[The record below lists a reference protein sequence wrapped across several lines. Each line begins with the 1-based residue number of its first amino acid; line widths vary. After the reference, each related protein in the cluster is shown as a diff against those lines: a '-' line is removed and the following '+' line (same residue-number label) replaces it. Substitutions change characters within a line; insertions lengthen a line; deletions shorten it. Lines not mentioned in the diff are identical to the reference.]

1 MACPPIITG
10 DQFLLRTIEHID
22 CQAQMIGSYGYQA
35 LGEPG
40 SLAATAMTGL
50 LTIFIAM
57 FALRLMFGPAPGA
70 RDLVNDVLKI
80 GIVLTL
86 AFSWPA
92 FRTVIY
98 DVTLNGPA
106 EIASTIQSASQGE
119 SATGLPQ
126 RLQATDN
133 AIVSLTEA
141 GSGRNTSQFI
151 ESDAPGATF
160 EGTALEDE
168 NTYGLARLAFL
179 VSVIGILATLRIA
192 AGLLLAIA
200 PLAAGM
206 LLFPATRGLFSGWL
220 KGLVFALLGSVG
232 VTLVLVVELA
242 ILQPWLA
249 DALRVRELGY
259 ATPSAPIELL
269 AITLAFSV
277 AQLLT
282 VWLLAR
288 VAFNRGWADLS
299 LWPRW
304 QSSRAWN
311 AANRSNA
318 QLVSAF
324 ATNRAEQVSGQ
335 IEAVVRREERYSER
349 LNYRTLG
356 GSSSFI
362 QQAAPIYSPDQTP
375 RLGSTYR
382 RTTQRH
388 SSARVRRDSKS

>member
-1 MACPPIITG
+1 MSCPPIITG
-10 DQFLLRTIEHID
+10 NQFLLRTIEHVD

-50 LTIFIAM
+50 LTVFIAM

-106 EIASTIQSASQGE
+106 EIASTIQSASQSE
-119 SATGLPQ
+119 TVTGLPQ

-168 NTYGLARLAFL
+168 KTYGLARLAFL
-179 VSVIGILATLRIA
+179 ASVIGILATLRIA

-269 AITLAFSV
+269 AIALAFSV
-277 AQLLT
+277 VQLLT
-282 VWLLAR
+282 VWLLGR
-288 VAFNRGWADLS
+288 VAFNRGWADLN
-299 LWPRW
+299 LWSHW
-304 QSSRAWN
+304 QS
-311 AANRSNA
+311 
-318 QLVSAF
+318 
-324 ATNRAEQVSGQ
+324 
-335 IEAVVRREERYSER
+335 R
-349 LNYRTLG
+349 LSV
-356 GSSSFI
+356 GS
-362 QQAAPIYSPDQTP
+362 
-375 RLGSTYR
+375 
-382 RTTQRH
+382 
-388 SSARVRRDSKS
+388 